1 MPTIAST
8 VLDGGHGASAFAHPT
23 APSKRLLPAKP
34 LHKHLD
40 IDEAAGVA
48 AVADLALA
56 LESFDLE
63 ADHAALHRDDFPV
76 TRTVAPTSDAPRW
89 RISTSVPTVIQPG

>member
-1 MPTIAST
+1 MRQLLTQP
-8 VLDGGHGASAFAHPT
+8 LR
-23 APSKRLLPAKP
+23 KRLG
-34 LHKHLD
+34 

-56 LESFDLE
+56 LEGFDFE
-63 ADHAALHRDDFPV
+63 ADDAALHRDDLSRGSHR
-76 TRTVAPTSDAPRW
+76 RTVAPTSDATRW

>member
-1 MPTIAST
+1 MVGTSFKT
-8 VLDGGHGASAFAHPT
+8 RFAHPT
-23 APSKRLLPAKP
+23 SSELQLLPRKP
-34 LHKHLD
+34 LRKHLD
-40 IDEAAGVA
+40 IDQAAGVA

-56 LESFDLE
+56 LEGLDLE
-63 ADHAALHRDDFPV
+63 ADHAALYRDDLAV